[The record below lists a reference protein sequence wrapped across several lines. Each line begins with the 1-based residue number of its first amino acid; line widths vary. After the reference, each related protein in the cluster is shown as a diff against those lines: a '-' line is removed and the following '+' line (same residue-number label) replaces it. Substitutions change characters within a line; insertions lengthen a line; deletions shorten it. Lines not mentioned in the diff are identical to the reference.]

1 MGKRHTDEEEER
13 EEWDDEDRVDYEK
26 NKKFE
31 QLIVDIVVMKEKME
45 KMQFAFYNAKV
56 VDPLPPKFKISY
68 AEKFDRTGD
77 PRQHV
82 RQYISLT

>member
-1 MGKRHTDEEEER
+1 MGKRHIDEEEER
-13 EEWDDEDRVDYEK
+13 EEWDDEDRVDYEM

-31 QLIVDIVVMKEKME
+31 QLVIMKEKME